1 MKILFVLIV
10 IAQLTGC
17 VFGQSS
23 EVKRAEKI
31 LQRFQCNKV
40 ETSQLATS
48 SINNFY
54 QQTLAA
60 NKDKASTYIEQYK
73 NGEDLF
79 DIPLDEVVQQKYQ
92 LYLQAC

>member
-31 LQRFQCNKV
+31 LQRFQCKNV

-48 SINNFY
+48 SITNFY

-60 NKDKASTYIEQYK
+60 NKDKASTYIEQ
-73 NGEDLF
+73 F
-79 DIPLDEVVQQKYQ
+79 DILPDLKDGDSY
-92 LYLQAC
+92 C